1 MTRYFFLLAFATL
14 FFTSCGNAP
23 EGEKVSSE
31 EAVEVKDQ
39 PAETATTYSVDVAAS
54 QIDWIGSKFT
64 GDQHNGYLKLSSGS
78 LNVENGNIVGGSFL
92 VDMNSLTD
100 TDLDES
106 SGKGKLEGHLK
117 SADFFDAGQFPTGKF
132 EIASV
137 AAVEGNPDATHEITG
152 NLTLKDVTKSITIPA
167 KVEMSDSGISA
178 TTPQFTINRTE
189 WNVKYGSGILGVAQ
203 DKAINDDV
211 ALKINLVASK

>member
-1 MTRYFFLLAFATL
+1 MSKYLFLLIFATL
-14 FFTSCGNAP
+14 FFSSCGNSP
-23 EGEKVSSE
+23 DGEKVSSE

-39 PAETATTYSVDVAAS
+39 STETATTYNINLATS
-54 QIDWIGSKFT
+54 QINWIGSKIV
-64 GDQHNGYLKLSSGS
+64 GDQHAGYLKLSTGS
-78 LNVENGNIVGGSFL
+78 LNVEDGDIIGGSFV
-92 VDMNSLTD
+92 VDMNSLTC

-117 SADFFDAGQFPTGKF
+117 NEDFFDTEQFPTGKF

-137 AAVEGNPDATHEITG
+137 KAIEGNTDATHEITG
-152 NLTLKDVTKSITIPA
+152 NLTLKDITKSITIPA
-167 KVEMSDSGISA
+167 KVEMSESEISA

-189 WNVKYGSGILGVAQ
+189 WGIKYGSGLLGVAQ

-211 ALKINLVASK
+211 ALKINLIASM